1 MITAQHAEQIL
12 ATATTKVPDELA
24 LYVLGD
30 FACANKFT
38 VMRTHA
44 PAVDEF
50 GRQVVLTGQ
59 LLQLGDKHVKLNQKR
74 HRLPPTMYKSW
85 P

>member
-50 GRQVVLTGQ
+50 GRQVLLTGQ